1 MNRRSRVPFAA
12 ALITWVGACKAPA
25 PARVEP
31 EPARRVVASPPDANV
46 VVAPAPLP
54 ARRAP
59 EVPDVVAPVDV
70 LSPVDVAT
78 GDSEAPREDSSA
90 PLAPRRVGRNEPYTL
105 EVDNQ
110 ETCDIRLGS
119 AGITARCTEG
129 TLACTQLLT
138 GAITAPAATD
148 TLWDCERSNQSLH
161 FAVLSTARAVVWAEN
176 ITQRDDI
183 DGSCEMDRASAE
195 LVTAGTHP
203 TPAVLVHTRDCQ
215 FSSISTSRDDDSLW
229 IWRDGAMHKL
239 AESEFTCEFS
249 STRMGRNFG
258 AGMVSCQGSYVVP
271 NAAGTGVN
279 LVGYRVAVRQS
290 GVGTDRLMKG
300 TGHIQRRLLW
310 SRMLSTEIAE

>member
-1 MNRRSRVPFAA
+1 MAPDSPDVIEPADVRA
-12 ALITWVGACKAPA
+12 ALDAWTATDAI
-25 PARVEP
+25 
-31 EPARRVVASPPDANV
+31 VANDEDADD
-46 VVAPAPLP
+46 A
-54 ARRAP
+54 
-59 EVPDVVAPVDV
+59 
-70 LSPVDVAT
+70 
-78 GDSEAPREDSSA
+78 EDSGVRAEPRPVARNA
-90 PLAPRRVGRNEPYTL
+90 PYNIEVENQESCDLRVG
-105 EVDNQ
+105 
-110 ETCDIRLGS
+110 GS
-119 AGITARCTEG
+119 GVTARCTEG
-129 TLACTQLLT
+129 TLSCTQMLT
-138 GAITAPAATD
+138 GPITAAGATD
-148 TLWDCERSNQSLH
+148 TLWNCERSNQSLH

-176 ITQRDDI
+176 ITQRDEI
-183 DGSCEMDRASAE
+183 EGSCEMDRASAE

-239 AESEFTCEFS
+239 AESEFTCQFS

-310 SRMLSTEIAE
+310 SRMLSTELEE